1 MSLAGAVATVVL
13 YRYLGT
19 VPDGRLVRFDMVDAT
34 LTILCFG
41 LAGALLI
48 DRRPDL
54 PFGWILA
61 AGAAVHTVH
70 GVGTLGGV
78 ALALHERG
86 PGHGSVGLRWLLLA
100 TMGLGFVPMVAQGL
114 VNLRFP
120 SGRVGTRA
128 GRWLQRAI
136 IGGSVVG
143 YAGWLLGATSM
154 EPEATE
160 VGRLPP
166 SFTAGTPFGRIADQL
181 VLLVPIVV
189 LLCNAAGIGVVLRF
203 RRATGLERQQL
214 KWRSAQV
221 VYAIALFPVVVSGLW
236 SPPPIDSIL
245 FTATLV
251 VPVLR
256 YRLWAIDTILRR
268 SVAYSLVAAALAVVY
283 GLVAAIGSR
292 LVSQTV
298 GTSVAA
304 GIVAVAFVPVRDRAR
319 RVIDRLFY
327 GDRSDPYAT
336 LRELGRRLG
345 GAGPPGSVLAA
356 IVDTVQTSLRLPYVA
371 IERVADG
378 TVLAASGE
386 PGPRVESWPLAYD
399 GRVEA
404 RLVASPRR
412 GEDAFDQRDRDLLT
426 EVARQ
431 AGSAVHAEALT
442 ADLLASRQRLV
453 QAREEERRRL
463 RRDLHD
469 GLGPVLTAI
478 GLNLDAARVRLS
490 ATSGSAAGGAVGA
503 GAGLT
508 AAGDTADGGGAVGVK
523 AVAAT
528 DRLLAEAKA
537 ASTQALADLRQVVY
551 GLRPPALDDLG
562 LVGAV
567 RAQADRLAAGSG
579 LAVELMVDE
588 GLPALPAAVE
598 VAAFRTAVEAVT
610 NVVRHGQARRCCVR
624 LGLPRPDTLELTV
637 TDDGPD
643 GDGGAWTPGVG
654 LSAMR
659 ERAEELGGTLEAGPS
674 GSGGRVAA
682 RYPLLAEDPSE
693 PGETG

>member
-1 MSLAGAVATVVL
+1 
-13 YRYLGT
+13 
-19 VPDGRLVRFDMVDAT
+19 MVDAT
-34 LTILCFG
+34 LTILAYG
-41 LAGALLI
+41 VAGAVLI

-61 AGAAVHTVH
+61 AGAALHAVHATA
-70 GVGTLGGV
+70 TLGAV
-78 ALALHERG
+78 ALAVNG
-86 PGHGSVGLRWLLLA
+86 YGSQPVRWLLVA
-100 TMGLGFVPMVAQGL
+100 GSGLGPLPMVVQGL

-136 IGGSVVG
+136 VGGIVVAYVG
-143 YAGWLLGATSM
+143 YLFGAGSNAGWSPADD
-154 EPEATE
+154 
-160 VGRLPP
+160 RLPP
-166 SFTAGTPFGRIADQL
+166 SPTAGTALGQVGDGL
-181 VLLVPIVV
+181 VVLVPLVV
-189 LLCNAAGIGVVLRF
+189 LLCNAAGVGVVLRF

-214 KWRSAQV
+214 KWRAVHV
-221 VYAIALFPVVVSGLW
+221 VYALVLFPFVVTGLVW
-236 SPPPIDSIL
+236 LPPIDSIL
-245 FTATLV
+245 FVATLV

-268 SVAYSLVAAALAVVY
+268 SVAYSVVAAVLVAVY
-283 GLVAAIGSR
+283 GMVAAVGSR

-298 GTSVAA
+298 GASVAA
-304 GIVAVAFVPVRDRAR
+304 GLVAVAFVPVRDRAQ
-319 RVIDRLFY
+319 RVIDHLFY

-345 GAGPPGSVLAA
+345 GAAPPGTLLAGV
-356 IVDTVQTSLRLPYVA
+356 VDTVQTSLRLPYVA
-371 IERVADG
+371 IERAADG
-378 TVLAASGE
+378 TVLAAGGE
-386 PGPRVESWPLAYD
+386 PGATVEWWPLAYD

-412 GEDAFDQRDRDLLT
+412 GEDTFDQRDRDLLAD
-426 EVARQ
+426 VARH
-431 AGSAVHAEALT
+431 AGPAVHAESLT

-490 ATSGSAAGGAVGA
+490 ATA
-503 GAGLT
+503 GAE
-508 AAGDTADGGGAVGVK
+508 
-523 AVAAT
+523 AT

-537 ASTQALADLRQVVY
+537 ASAQALTDLRQVVY
-551 GLRPPALDDLG
+551 GLRPPSLDDLG

-579 LAVELMVDE
+579 LALELDADE

-610 NVVRHGQARRCCVR
+610 NVVRHGRATRCCVR
-624 LGLPRPDTLELTV
+624 LAVPHPDMMEVTV
-637 TDDGPD
+637 TDDGRP
-643 GDGGAWTPGVG
+643 GPRAWTPGVG

-659 ERAEELGGTLEAGPS
+659 ERAEELGGTLDAGPT
-674 GSGGRVAA
+674 GSGGRVVV
-682 RYPLLAEDPSE
+682 RFPLL
-693 PGETG
+693 TGAPL

>member
-1 MSLAGAVATVVL
+1 MATVVL

-19 VPDGRLVRFDMVDAT
+19 VPDGRSVQFEPVDAT
-34 LTILCFG
+34 LTILCYG

-61 AGAAVHTVH
+61 AGAALHAVH
-70 GVGTLGGV
+70 GVATLGGS
-78 ALALHERG
+78 ALALT
-86 PGHGSVGLRWLLLA
+86 GHGSMAVRWLILA
-100 TMGLGFVPMVAQGL
+100 GGGLGFLPMVVQGL
-114 VNLRFP
+114 INLRFP
-120 SGRVGTRA
+120 TGRVSTGA
-128 GRWLQRAI
+128 GRWLQRCIMGCSAL
-136 IGGSVVG
+136 G
-143 YAGWLLGATSM
+143 YAGWLLGATSLD
-154 EPEATE
+154 PPDFPGSA
-160 VGRLPP
+160 LPP
-166 SFTAGTPFGRIADQL
+166 SFTAGTALGQAADQL
-181 VLLVPIVV
+181 IVLVPIVV
-189 LLCNAAGIGVVLRF
+189 LLCNAAGIGVMLRF

-214 KWRSAQV
+214 KWRAAHV
-221 VYAIALFPVVVSGLW
+221 VYALALFPFVVSDLIW
-236 SPPPIDSIL
+236 LPPIDSIL
-245 FTATLV
+245 FVATLV

-268 SVAYSLVAAALAVVY
+268 SVAYSLVAAALALLY
-283 GLVAAIGSR
+283 GLVAAAGSR

-327 GDRSDPYAT
+327 GDRSDPHAT

-345 GAGPPGSVLAA
+345 GAAPPGTVLAA

-378 TVLAASGE
+378 TVLAASGQ
-386 PGPRVESWPLAYD
+386 PGTRTEHWPLAYD
-399 GRVEA
+399 GRQEA

-412 GEDAFDQRDRDLLT
+412 GEDAFDQRDRDLLAD
-426 EVARQ
+426 VARQ

-490 ATSGSAAGGAVGA
+490 ATTGTAAGAAVGVGA
-503 GAGLT
+503 GLAVAGVE
-508 AAGDTADGGGAVGVK
+508 AAGDGGAGAK
-523 AVAAT
+523 AVAAA
-528 DRLLAEAKA
+528 DRLLVEAKA
-537 ASTQALADLRQVVY
+537 ASTQALTDLRQVVY

-579 LAVELMVDE
+579 LAVELIVDE

-610 NVVRHGQARRCCVR
+610 NVVRHGRAGRCCVR
-624 LGLPRPDTLELTV
+624 LALAGPDTLELTV

-643 GDGGAWTPGVG
+643 SDGRDSGGAWTPGVG

-659 ERAEELGGTLEAGPS
+659 ERAEELGGTLEAGPT

-682 RYPLLAEDPSE
+682 RYPLPAEAARSDPE
-693 PGETG
+693 ETG